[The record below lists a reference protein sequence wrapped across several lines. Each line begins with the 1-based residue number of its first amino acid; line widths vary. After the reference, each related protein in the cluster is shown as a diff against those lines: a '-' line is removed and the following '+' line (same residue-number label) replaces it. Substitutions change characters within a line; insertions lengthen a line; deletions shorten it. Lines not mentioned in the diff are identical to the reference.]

1 MILKQATF
9 KTYSRQQ
16 IPLLPATYEDKIA
29 AEHPVRIVD
38 AVIDSI
44 DLKEL
49 YKTYKGGGTSS
60 HNPFLLLYMSVAQ
73 PVTAFKLYQNFL
85 RLH

>member
-1 MILKQATF
+1 MFMKQEKF

-29 AEHPVRIVD
+29 AEHLVRIVD

-49 YKTYKGGGTSS
+49 YRTYKGGGTSS
-60 HNPFLLLYMSVAQ
+60 DNKDAAKSNHLC
-73 PVTAFKLYQNFL
+73 
-85 RLH
+85 LHHQTPIAAER

>member
-1 MILKQATF
+1 MKQATF

-16 IPLLPATYEDKIA
+16 IPLLPATYEDKIRPD
-29 AEHPVRIVD
+29 HPVRIVD
-38 AVIDSI
+38 AVTEQL

-73 PVTAFKLYQNFL
+73 PVTAFKLYQDFL